1 MTRVFGVTLCI
12 TLSLAFVLLLLGRFN
27 PGLNYPAAGL
37 VAFSLIPALW
47 LVIFPDDRPARQP
60 RPAQPKSAEHSAN
73 SGATG
78 DQGASERRGS
88 VSGFV
93 PATAADDGE
102 VFTV

>member
-1 MTRVFGVTLCI
+1 MTRAAGISIVI
-12 TLSLAFVLLLLGRFN
+12 SQSLAFLFVLL
-27 PGLNYPAAGL
+27 GLNYPASGL
-37 VAFSLIPALW
+37 IAFSFFPALW
-47 LVIFPDDRPARQP
+47 LVIFDDDRPKRQH
-60 RPAQPKSAEHSAN
+60 RPAQPKSAEPSAN

>member
-1 MTRVFGVTLCI
+1 MTRVAGISIVI
-12 TLSLAFVLLLLGRFN
+12 SQSLAFLFVLL
-27 PGLNYPAAGL
+27 GLNYPASGL
-37 VAFSLIPALW
+37 IAFSFFPALW
-47 LVIFPDDRPARQP
+47 LVVFPDDRPKRQP
-60 RPAQPKSAEHSAN
+60 RPAKPKSAEHSAN
-73 SGATG
+73 N